1 MKVSFYQFV
10 LRYRGG
16 SHMDGKHRFAD
27 RVFSLHDF
35 PKGTNDFYELSNYI
49 EMQADEDMPAS
60 IFDELWE
67 EYQARR

>member
-1 MKVSFYQFV
+1 
-10 LRYRGG
+10 
-16 SHMDGKHRFAD
+16 MDGKHRFAD